1 MSEQIT
7 IISATNRE
15 DSATLQFSL
24 TLQKTLK
31 DWSVDTDLLD
41 LKELDNIPI
50 QNSMYQKDFQHPKI
64 AALQDK
70 YILPAGKFIF
80 VVPEYNGSYPGLLK
94 YFIDACSIRKY
105 ADNFQNKSAFLIGVS
120 SGRAGNL
127 RGLDHLTGVL
137 HYLKTHVY
145 PTKLP
150 VSKVE
155 TVFDPEGLMFLDQE
169 LIDLLKK
176 ELITFVGEPKLVAQG
191 L

>member
-64 AALQDK
+64 SALQDK